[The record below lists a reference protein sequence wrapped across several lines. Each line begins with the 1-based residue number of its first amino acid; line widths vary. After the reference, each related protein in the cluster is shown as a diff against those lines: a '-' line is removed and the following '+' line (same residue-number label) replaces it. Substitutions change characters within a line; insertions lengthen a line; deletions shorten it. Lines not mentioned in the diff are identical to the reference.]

1 MTTKTRDHEALADL
15 FPAPKLSA
23 VAKQQRE
30 LRYLSSTLER
40 AEANL
45 AAWRKSGGSL
55 NDFEDYW
62 HTPQCK
68 VERCQLRLSEQMA
81 TAKKVANLHGRRDS
95 EGTAKLWK
103 LVAEL
108 NKKHE
113 WLTW

>member
-81 TAKKVANLHGRRDS
+81 TPRRWRTCTDGVTRRAPPS
-95 EGTAKLWK
+95 CGSSFPS
-103 LVAEL
+103 
-108 NKKHE
+108 
-113 WLTW
+113 